1 MGLYTKKAVNEVLS
15 NYEKFVLTG
24 LEEKISIFYK
34 FIYLFEL
41 DMRKISRK
49 ALISIDKEL
58 KNKDM
63 KKLSEKE
70 LIDLR
75 EKYNISDVYLIN
87 KKGII
92 FKTSDKSDFGFNI
105 FFVGEEFRD
114 KLLKIFGTGKMFFE
128 RVDPAAQTGKFK
140 LFSYYGPK
148 GKNYLIETSI
158 NLNEYMKKRYLFKYG
173 DNIIK
178 DFFNRERKKLN
189 YIISLDIYYRSKG
202 KIWSIINRGKYSSK
216 SDDFFEELKKDR
228 ILTIRRGDKIE
239 LWKRIDMNEGTFHWS
254 AGKYINAVFDFS
266 SIYKYRRRIIIF
278 AIIVSTI
285 VFILFYL
292 LSINIVETF
301 FLKRL
306 LLINNII
313 KKIAN
318 GDYKNKIEIKGKDEL
333 TEISKNINKMAT
345 DIDRVMT
352 QLKNNNKILEQKVR
366 ERTKELEYKNRSLF
380 KLSKKLDQMART
392 DFLTGLSN
400 RRAMIRKIQEEKV
413 RYKRAKKPFVLILID
428 IDDFKNVNDTY
439 GHDVGDEVLKRFSF
453 LFEASV
459 REQDFVSRWGGEEFL
474 ILLPDTDIKGGEI
487 LSEKIRKRI
496 ADIKIQIG
504 DKTYYSL
511 TITLG
516 ISVCNNTNK
525 TMEQLL
531 KEVDLALYK
540 GKKLGKNCSI
550 VFNKEDFDT
559 I

>member
-1 MGLYTKKAVNEVLS
+1 
-15 NYEKFVLTG
+15 
-24 LEEKISIFYK
+24 
-34 FIYLFEL
+34 
-41 DMRKISRK
+41 
-49 ALISIDKEL
+49 
-58 KNKDM
+58 
-63 KKLSEKE
+63 
-70 LIDLR
+70 
-75 EKYNISDVYLIN
+75 
-87 KKGII
+87 
-92 FKTSDKSDFGFNI
+92 
-105 FFVGEEFRD
+105 
-114 KLLKIFGTGKMFFE
+114 
-128 RVDPAAQTGKFK
+128 
-140 LFSYYGPK
+140 
-148 GKNYLIETSI
+148 
-158 NLNEYMKKRYLFKYG
+158 
-173 DNIIK
+173 
-178 DFFNRERKKLN
+178 
-189 YIISLDIYYRSKG
+189 
-202 KIWSIINRGKYSSK
+202 
-216 SDDFFEELKKDR
+216 
-228 ILTIRRGDKIE
+228 
-239 LWKRIDMNEGTFHWS
+239 
-254 AGKYINAVFDFS
+254 
-266 SIYKYRRRIIIF
+266 
-278 AIIVSTI
+278 
-285 VFILFYL
+285 
-292 LSINIVETF
+292 
-301 FLKRL
+301 
-306 LLINNII
+306 
-313 KKIAN
+313 
-318 GDYKNKIEIKGKDEL
+318 
-333 TEISKNINKMAT
+333 MAT